1 MRECLRIAL
10 KFWRG
15 RKGIARR
22 NKKYNACLGPYEI
35 VPLYTTEALRSV
47 AWSRCHHS
55 GISLSRMMDFAVAN
69 YLQRVLEYWLRFEY
83 TEQDK
88 MDASL
93 WQLKYA
99 QRRNCSDFVI
109 SYEGLTEENSGITL
123 AYHEI
128 LRILP
133 WPPPKTLLFKLK

>member
-35 VPLYTTEALRSV
+35 VPFYTTEALRSV
-47 AWSRCHHS
+47 AWARCHHS
-55 GISLSRMMDFAVAN
+55 GISLSRMMDFAVTN

-88 MDASL
+88 ADASL
-93 WQLKYA
+93 WRVKYV

-109 SYEGLTEENSGITL
+109 SYEGLTVENSGIIL
-123 AYHEI
+123 AYHE
-128 LRILP
+128 RSTILP
-133 WPPPKTLLFKLK
+133 WPPPQNAFF